1 MLQCFYL
8 MTHWGPR
15 PLLKLHTINY
25 QTEVTVT
32 NWPSN
37 SISHFAGNIQCQL
50 APGAAHLLQLTLLKY
65 IFGDQ
70 ILLSRLIF
78 SNTKYFSLQAATRT
92 SDIRLASLTSPTW
105 RRHFSDRNSSLLYPA
120 LYHFYTHLSELS
132 FTCAIIFIVIKY
144 LSFINFYKE

>member
-1 MLQCFYL
+1 MLL
-8 MTHWGPR
+8 LNGTLRPAPTVKITHY
-15 PLLKLHTINY
+15 KLPDGGH
-25 QTEVTVT
+25 
-32 NWPSN
+32 
-37 SISHFAGNIQCQL
+37 CD
-50 APGAAHLLQLTLLKY
+50 QLTKQLY
-65 IFGDQ
+65 ITFCRQYQVSAGARCGPSAATYTSQ
-70 ILLSRLIF
+70 IFFWRPRLIF
-78 SNTKYFSLQAATRT
+78 SNSKYFSLQAATRT